1 MKVSEM
7 EARGSKTLVAGDPVK
22 QPSWLVWTLMKV
34 FRIVLLTILWS
45 GVGMGVGLFSGI
57 VVLLAK
63 SLIQHV
69 TPDMSL
75 AYRHV
80 SIPLAITT
88 GSCAFFWN
96 VVRSCQAA
104 VTRYKSRKQ
113 GTAA

>member
-1 MKVSEM
+1 VKVGEM
-7 EARGSKTLVAGDPVK
+7 EARGSKTLVAGDPVR

-34 FRIVLLTILWS
+34 FRIVLLTVMWAGI
-45 GVGMGVGLFSGI
+45 GMGLGLFSGI
-57 VVLLAK
+57 VVLLVR
-63 SLIQHV
+63 SLIVHT

-96 VVRSCQAA
+96 VVRSCQVA
-104 VTRYKSRKQ
+104 VARYKSKQ
-113 GTAA
+113 RAAA